1 MIKEN
6 SKIRGLPQLK
16 KEIRD
21 FLFSEEGKVC
31 KKDVAKLG
39 ISLAI
44 LATMLEPQMA
54 HAAHT
59 NSHASHSS
67 HSNAYFSAQKG
78 GHSSSGATHDNAHS
92 NVHSN
97 HSNHSNHGNHS
108 RGGWC

>member
-1 MIKEN
+1 MAKEN

-16 KEIRD
+16 KEIKD
-21 FLFSEEGKVC
+21 FLLSEEGKVC
-31 KKDVAKLG
+31 RKDVAKLG

-54 HAAHT
+54 HAAH
-59 NSHASHSS
+59 AS
-67 HSNAYFSAQKG
+67 AYFSEPRG
-78 GHSSSGATHDNAHS
+78 GHSSG
-92 NVHSN
+92 HSN